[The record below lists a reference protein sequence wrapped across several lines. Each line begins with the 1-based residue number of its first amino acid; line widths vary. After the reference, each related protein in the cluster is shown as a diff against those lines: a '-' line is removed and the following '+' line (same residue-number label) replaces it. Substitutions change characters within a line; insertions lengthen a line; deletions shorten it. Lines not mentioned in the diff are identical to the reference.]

1 MGKTIKKDMKAIEP
15 VNIWQDGQNRSAN
28 RIRLTLVQDNLVD
41 SATFLYEF
49 IEEEMNEN
57 EPSITILAAGN
68 VTISGEEYDE
78 WGESSPINE
87 DAYIIIANKLNITL
101 L

>member
-1 MGKTIKKDMKAIEP
+1 MKAIQPINLWHE
-15 VNIWQDGQNRSAN
+15 GHNRSAN

-41 SATFLYEF
+41 SATFLYEL
-49 IEEEMNEN
+49 IEEKMHEN
-57 EPSITILAAGN
+57 GHSITIEPSITILAVGN